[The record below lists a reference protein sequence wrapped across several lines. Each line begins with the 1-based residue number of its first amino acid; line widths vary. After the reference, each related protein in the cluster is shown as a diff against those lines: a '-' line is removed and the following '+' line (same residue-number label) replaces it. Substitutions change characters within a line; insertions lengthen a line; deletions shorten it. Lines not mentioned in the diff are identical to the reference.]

1 LKQRPINVH
10 ILSALKGEA
19 SSLG

>member
-1 LKQRPINVH
+1 MKQRPINVH